1 MNGIHEVTSSRVV
14 GLLECF
20 SCFCFPGKRFKE
32 DSYMSWK
39 TVMESVK
46 ATLIDKIYN
55 KKMDKPR
62 YLYVLK
68 PGHET

>member
-1 MNGIHEVTSSRVV
+1 
-14 GLLECF
+14 
-20 SCFCFPGKRFKE
+20 
-32 DSYMSWK
+32 MSWK